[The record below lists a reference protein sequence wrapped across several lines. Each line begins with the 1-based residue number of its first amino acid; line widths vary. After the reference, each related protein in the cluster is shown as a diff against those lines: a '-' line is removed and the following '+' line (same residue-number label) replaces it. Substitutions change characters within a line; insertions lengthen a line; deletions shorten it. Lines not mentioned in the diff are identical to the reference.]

1 MMNVKNDEHVKLHA
15 DLNWCINI
23 FERLDE
29 TLKSS
34 SIGIGEIKYIEWLVK
49 QGLKVKKES
58 YDSN

>member
-1 MMNVKNDEHVKLHA
+1 MNVKNDEHVKLHA

-34 SIGIGEIKYIEWLVK
+34 SIGIGELKSIEWLVK
-49 QGLKVKKES
+49 QGLKIKREQ
-58 YDSN
+58 